1 MGSLKQFLHTYR
13 RFLIL
18 VLTPI
23 LLSPMVIAVEGQ
35 VYPSLSKT
43 LNFSSFLKEAYYMML
58 WRKLPSVFNPFSSS
72 PHKVL
77 YFILLQTGDEMCLCN
92 WNYGSLLGYW
102 SYTTSRDLS
111 SSANYFS
118 ISWNNTSQSSVY
130 AVHERH

>member
-35 VYPSLSKT
+35 VYPSLSKI

-58 WRKLPSVFNPFSSS
+58 
-72 PHKVL
+72 
-77 YFILLQTGDEMCLCN
+77 
-92 WNYGSLLGYW
+92 
-102 SYTTSRDLS
+102 
-111 SSANYFS
+111 
-118 ISWNNTSQSSVY
+118 
-130 AVHERH
+130 